1 MRNVMRGF
9 DGFLRR
15 CRAGSRYDDHMT
27 RTFKTAAG
35 LVLAAMVAAATPG
48 AQSKFT
54 LKVHTGRGQVGYD
67 VNSTMIVG
75 ERDILLIDPQ
85 FSLSEAHKLA
95 AEILETKKRL
105 ATIYS
110 THAHPDHLFGL
121 AVLKQAFPEAKIVA
135 LPATVAAART
145 GWPARQ
151 KFWFPVYGNN
161 IPGPEPVLPEELATP
176 LLTLEG
182 EDFPITGGVQGAD
195 GPGNS
200 FVYVPSL
207 KAVITGD
214 IVFDRVYFGVP
225 RDAARQNWLKTI
237 EQIAAL
243 KPAIVVPGHEGPGA
257 TRDMRSIEF
266 MKKYIADWDANVAR
280 SKTAAEMRAN
290 VLQQYPGLGMEFTLT
305 DRVATYFPAQPAA
318 AK

>member
-1 MRNVMRGF
+1 MLNVI
-9 DGFLRR
+9 LK
-15 CRAGSRYDDHMT
+15 S
-27 RTFKTAAG
+27 AAG
-35 LVLAAMVAAATPG
+35 ALAISLMCTFAPA

-54 LKVHTGRGQVGYD
+54 LNVHTGRGQTGYD

-75 ERDILLIDPQ
+75 ERDMVVIDPQ

-105 ATIYS
+105 TTIYS

-135 LPATVAAART
+135 LAATVNAAKT

-176 LLTLEG
+176 VLTLEG
-182 EDFPITGGVQGAD
+182 EEFPITGGVQGAD

-200 FVYVPSL
+200 FVSVPSL

-214 IVFDRVYFGVP
+214 IVFDHVYFGVP
-225 RDAARQNWLKTI
+225 RDAARENWLKTI
-237 EQIAAL
+237 SQIAAL
-243 KPAIVVPGHEGPGA
+243 NPAIVIPGHEGPGA
-257 TRDMRSIEF
+257 TRDMRSIDF
-266 MKKYIADWDANVAR
+266 MKKYIADWDVNVAR

-290 VLQQYPGLGMEFTLT
+290 VLKQYPGLGMDFTLN
-305 DRVATYFPAQPAA
+305 DRVATYFPAQPAGN
-318 AK
+318 K

>member
-1 MRNVMRGF
+1 MGMWRGA
-9 DGFLRR
+9 LS
-15 CRAGSRYDDHMT
+15 A
-27 RTFKTAAG
+27 
-35 LVLAAMVAAATPG
+35 VLAVFVATTTS
-48 AQSKFT
+48 AQSKVT
-54 LKVHTGRGQVGYD
+54 LKVHTGRGQIGYD
-67 VNSTMIVG
+67 VNSTMIIG
-75 ERDILLIDPQ
+75 ERDLLVIDPQ

-95 AEILETKKRL
+95 AQILESKKRL
-105 ATIYS
+105 VTIYS

-121 AVLKQAFPEAKIVA
+121 AVLKQAFPEARIVA
-135 LPATVAAART
+135 LPATVNAAKT

-176 LLTLEG
+176 VLSLEG
-182 EDFPITGGVQGAD
+182 EEFPITGGVQGAD

-214 IVFDRVYFGVP
+214 IVFDRAYFGVP
-225 RDAARQNWLKTI
+225 RDAARENWLKTI
-237 EQIAAL
+237 DQIAAL
-243 KPAIVVPGHEGPGA
+243 KPAVVIPGHEGPGA

-280 SKTAAEMRAN
+280 SKTAAEMREN
-290 VLQQYPGLGMEFTLT
+290 VLKQYPGLGMDFTLN

-318 AK
+318 AKE